1 MDNRKITFVHIGM
14 ARDGAERVIA
24 HLANTYAEKGFLV
37 DIIVLLHNRCEYDLH
52 PNVNLVS
59 FVRSDVSRRKNLL
72 YWIKSIRR
80 YMKKEKPEKVISF
93 SMYVNIITLLACV
106 GLHKEILISERN
118 DPTCDGRSKLDVF
131 LTYLLYRQAD
141 KIVFQTKRAM
151 NSFPKYIRKRSK
163 IIGNPV
169 LVGCQASDVKQDKI
183 VTIGR
188 LAPQKNQKLLLTA
201 FAQVVAKYPQI
212 RLEIYGKGELLGSL
226 QDQCRQLGI
235 SNSVFFKGNVSN
247 VHACISNARA
257 FVLSSDYEGLSN
269 ALLEAMAMGLPCIS
283 TDCAGSDE
291 IINSGENGLL
301 VHVGDA
307 EELSNALMRVLTDE
321 ELASKIS
328 RNAVNIGL
336 LYKHDAIIK
345 QWLDYIDVKI

>member
-1 MDNRKITFVHIGM
+1 MDYRKITFVHIGM

-24 HLANTYAEKGFLV
+24 HLANTYAEKGFFV

-52 PNVNLVS
+52 PNVKVVS

-72 YWIKSIRR
+72 YWVKSIRK

-118 DPTCDGRSKLDVF
+118 DPTSDGRSKFDVF
-131 LTYLLYRQAD
+131 LTNVLYKYAD

-151 NSFPKYIRKRSK
+151 NSFPESIRKRSK

-169 LVGCQASDVKQDKI
+169 FVACQASSTKQDKI
-183 VTIGR
+183 VTVGR
-188 LAPQKNQKLLLTA
+188 LAPQKNQKLLLNA
-201 FAQVVAKYPQI
+201 FAKVVASYPQI
-212 RLEIYGKGELLGSL
+212 RLEVYGKGELLDSL
-226 QDQCRQLGI
+226 QEQCRQLGI
-235 SNSVFFKGNVSN
+235 SNSVNFKGNVTN
-247 VHACISNARA
+247 VHECISDARA
-257 FVLSSDYEGLSN
+257 FVLSSDFEGLSN

-291 IINSGENGLL
+291 IIESGVNGML
-301 VHVGDA
+301 VHVGDT
-307 EELSNALMRVLTDE
+307 EGLSNAIMRVLADE

-328 RNAVNIGL
+328 RNAKNIGN
-336 LYKHDAIIK
+336 LYNHEAVIR
-345 QWLDYIDVKI
+345 QWLDYIDVK

>member
-80 YMKKEKPEKVISF
+80 NMK
-93 SMYVNIITLLACV
+93 TLLACL

-118 DPTCDGRSKLDVF
+118 DPTSDGRSKLDVF
-131 LTYLLYRQAD
+131 LTNILYKFAD

-151 NSFPKYIRKRSK
+151 NSFPESIRKRSK

-169 LVGCQASDVKQDKI
+169 LVSCHARAEKQDKI

-188 LAPQKNQKLLLTA
+188 LAPQKNQKLLLMA
-201 FAQVVAKYPQI
+201 FAQVVSKYPQI
-212 RLEIYGKGELLGSL
+212 RLEIYGKGELRDCL
-226 QDQCRQLGI
+226 QEQCRQLGI
-235 SNSVFFKGNVSN
+235 SNSVFFKGNVTN
-247 VHACISNARA
+247 VHECISDAKA
-257 FVLSSDYEGLSN
+257 FVLSSDFEGLSN

-291 IINSGENGLL
+291 IINSGENSL
-301 VHVGDA
+301 
-307 EELSNALMRVLTDE
+307 
-321 ELASKIS
+321 I
-328 RNAVNIGL
+328 
-336 LYKHDAIIK
+336 
-345 QWLDYIDVKI
+345 